1 VELGALHGD
10 FWLTNRLLSGTTIT
24 DLPTLHTALDRL
36 HTEHSLR
43 HIAFSSIPL
52 RQQTVQRL
60 GLPSPPQSY
69 TCLLPANLPEAYN
82 AIEWNNPDQEVLV
95 CFASSWSANS
105 METWAFAL
113 PTILVPFT
121 GTGDFLSALVA
132 AWYDPS
138 ASANGMSPLASAVSK
153 ALLTVQQ
160 ILLRTHIH
168 ALAQVNDTNDASIN
182 DVKSKAQVLRTR
194 ELRIIPER
202 SLITDGG
209 EAWPGSRVDWSDW
222 A

>member
-1 VELGALHGD
+1 MD
-10 FWLTNRLLSGTTIT
+10 RLLSGTTIT
-24 DLPTLHTALDRL
+24 DLSTLHTALNRL
-36 HTEHSLR
+36 HTENSLS

-52 RQQTVQRL
+52 RQETVQEL

-69 TCLLPANLPEAYN
+69 TSLLPDNLPEAYN
-82 AIEWNNPDQEVLV
+82 AVQWNQPDHEVLV
-95 CFASSWSANS
+95 CFASTWSDS
-105 METWAFAL
+105 GMETWAFAL

-121 GTGDFLSALVA
+121 GTGDLLSALVA
-132 AWYDPS
+132 AWYDP
-138 ASANGMSPLASAVSK
+138 ASSSSGMSPLASAVSK

-168 ALAQVNDTNDASIN
+168 ALAQVTDTTAGESSSTKN
-182 DVKSKAQVLRTR
+182 VRSKAQVLRKR

-202 SLITDGG
+202 SLITEVG
-209 EAWPGSRVDWSDW
+209 EGWPGSRIDWSNW

>member
-1 VELGALHGD
+1 MRVTDA
-10 FWLTNRLLSGTTIT
+10 FGTTIT
-24 DLPTLHTALDRL
+24 DLPTLHTALHRL
-36 HTEHSLR
+36 HTENSLS

-52 RQQTVQRL
+52 RQETVQRL
-60 GLPSPPQSY
+60 GLPNPPQSY
-69 TCLLPANLPEAYN
+69 TNLLPDNLPEAYN
-82 AIEWNNPDQEVLV
+82 AVEWNNPDHEVLV
-95 CFASSWSANS
+95 CFASSWSDS
-105 METWAFAL
+105 GLETWAFAL

-138 ASANGMSPLASAVSK
+138 ASSNGMSPLATALSK

-168 ALAQVNDTNDASIN
+168 ALAQVTDTNDASKD
-182 DVKSKAQVLRTR
+182 DVKSKAQILRKR

-209 EAWPGSRVDWSDW
+209 EGWPGSRVDWSNW

>member
-1 VELGALHGD
+1 MT
-10 FWLTNRLLSGTTIT
+10 LTSRLLSDTTIT
-24 DLPTLHTALDRL
+24 DLKTLHTALYRL
-36 HTEHSLR
+36 HTQNSLA

-60 GLPSPPQSY
+60 GLPEPPPSY
-69 TCLLPANLPEAYN
+69 TKLLPDNLPDAYN
-82 AIEWNNPDQEVLV
+82 AVKWDNPDDEVLV
-95 CFASSWSANS
+95 CFAS
-105 METWAFAL
+105 TCFAL

-121 GTGDFLSALVA
+121 GTGDFLSTLCA
-132 AWYDPS
+132 AWYDPNTS
-138 ASANGMSPLASAVSK
+138 SNDMSPLATAVSK

-168 ALAQVNDTNDASIN
+168 ALSGISSASDDILG
-182 DVKSKAQVLRTR
+182 KAKILRSR
-194 ELRIIPER
+194 ELRIIQER

-209 EAWPGSRVDWSDW
+209 GGWPGVKLDWSRW